1 MTQMAKMLAI
11 LNGAEVARRLGV
23 SRNAVSEWARTDS
36 PPASREA
43 QVRGLMLDAMEDEEA
58 AWPEWAKRLNA
69 KMDALVSDAALA
81 ESLREARRTTAR
93 RADDAAPPRNPDS
106 PSRGR

>member
-1 MTQMAKMLAI
+1 MAKMLAV

-43 QVRGLMLDAMEDEEA
+43 QVRGLMLDAMGENEEA
-58 AWPEWAKRLNA
+58 AWPEWAKRLNT

-106 PSRGR
+106 PSGGR

>member
-1 MTQMAKMLAI
+1 MLAV

-43 QVRGLMLDAMEDEEA
+43 QVRGLMLDAMDENEEA
-58 AWPEWAKRLNA
+58 AWPEWAKRLNE
-69 KMDALVSDAALA
+69 KIDALVSDAALA
-81 ESLREARRTTAR
+81 ESLREARSGRSTVAH
-93 RADDAAPPRNPDS
+93 AAT
-106 PSRGR
+106 